1 MSRSLVNLMAELENR
16 LTGTASSDRLASDV
30 GSLIPDAT
38 TYVLF
43 LIDGLGAAQVRAHG
57 GDLAEA
63 MGATLDAP
71 FPSTTTVALSSV
83 ATGLEPR
90 SHGII
95 GHHMWWPSVAAVVNI
110 LKWMYPGAGPVD
122 VDTTA
127 VLPSPNLWERLRDAG
142 VEPITVQ
149 PAAFETSP
157 LTKMLYRGCRV
168 EPVATE
174 KEMAEATTQLAAV
187 PRRLVF
193 TYLPHVDIAAHIA
206 GRASETHRAAVDAA
220 AHTWSSIAR
229 RLPSHT
235 AMVGTADHGH
245 IDYRHDQKT
254 YVERSTGS
262 EFFGDPRALYV
273 RGDGEKVAA
282 VVGGRWVPK
291 EELVAWLGAGPD
303 HPNLDA
309 RLPDGVILAP
319 TGRLLIPAN
328 MDRRLIGYHG
338 GFDDDERRIPLL
350 IA

>member
-1 MSRSLVNLMAELENR
+1 MSRSLVNLMAELEHR
-16 LTGTASSDRLASDV
+16 LTGTASSERLAAEL
-30 GSLIPDAT
+30 GSLIPDAS

-43 LIDGLGAAQVRAHG
+43 LFDGLGAAQVRAHG
-57 GDLAEA
+57 GELAEA
-63 MGATLDAP
+63 MEATLDAP

-95 GHHMWWPSVAAVVNI
+95 GHHMWWPSVAAVVNV

-142 VEPITVQ
+142 LEPITVQ
-149 PAAFETSP
+149 PSAFESSP
-157 LTKMLYRGCRV
+157 LTRMLYRGCRV

-174 KEMAEATTQLAAV
+174 WEMAEATVQLAAE
-187 PRRLVF
+187 PGRLIF

-206 GRASETHRAAVDAA
+206 GRGSETHRAAVDAA
-220 AHTWSSIAR
+220 AHSWSSIAQ
-229 RLPSHT
+229 RLPGHAT
-235 AMVGTADHGH
+235 MVGSADHGH

-254 YVERSTGS
+254 YVERTPGS

-273 RGDGEKVAA
+273 RGDGEQIAA
-282 VVGGRWVPK
+282 AVGGRWTPK
-291 EELVAWLGAGPD
+291 EELITWLGAGPD
-303 HPNLDA
+303 HPDLDA

-319 TGRLLIPAN
+319 PERLLIPSN

-338 GFDDDERRIPLL
+338 GFEDDERTIPLL